1 MSTEQRKAR
10 IWSEHPS
17 LDTLTELPGVQ
28 VLGSKL
34 RAGMVLLDP
43 ELKTPAASLDHKTRS
58 VRGSGDVNFLAL
70 DYDRRTF
77 GPVAVHANTL
87 VWVAAL

>member
-1 MSTEQRKAR
+1 MTTTGTPRV
-10 IWSEHPS
+10 WPEHPS

-43 ELKTPAASLDHKTRS
+43 ELKTPAASLDHKVPS
-58 VRGSGDVNFLAL
+58 ARGSGEVSFLAL
-70 DYDRRTF
+70 DYDRRALNT
-77 GPVAVHANTL
+77 VSVHANAL
-87 VWVAAL
+87 VWVAV